1 VTPISIAKCARTQRT
16 AAVMPVRRIE
26 SGRAE
31 CDEVAGFTE
40 YLARNQGQDGI
51 AAKLSVTS
59 PNFYVHRIE
68 RISIPQSLTDGPSSP
83 RE

>member
-1 VTPISIAKCARTQRT
+1 
-16 AAVMPVRRIE
+16 MPVRRIE

-59 PNFYVHRIE
+59 PHFYVHRIE
-68 RISIPQSLTDGPSSP
+68 RISIPPSLTAGEQTTRVIILPHRTRAQSGTMSG
-83 RE
+83 